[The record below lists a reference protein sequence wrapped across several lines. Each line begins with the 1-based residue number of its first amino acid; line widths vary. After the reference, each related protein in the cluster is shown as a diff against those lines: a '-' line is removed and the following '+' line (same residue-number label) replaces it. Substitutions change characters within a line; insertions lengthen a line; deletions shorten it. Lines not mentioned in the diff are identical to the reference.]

1 MLPPPWCGDVLGIS
15 CPDPF
20 GSMVYSTRLA
30 RTRADS
36 LVYLCK
42 SSPCFPIALC
52 LVRLGGE
59 SGCPSRSLAAHRC
72 TCPYWP
78 GPVLPSAFSLS
89 YKRSSSLACKFS
101 ACALVCLPA
110 HYGVVA
116 CSR

>member
-1 MLPPPWCGDVLGIS
+1 
-15 CPDPF
+15 
-20 GSMVYSTRLA
+20 MVYSTRLA

-52 LVRLGGE
+52 LVRSG
-59 SGCPSRSLAAHRC
+59 GCPSHSLAAHRC
-72 TCPYWP
+72 ACPYWP

-89 YKRSSSLACKFS
+89 CKRSSLACKFS
-101 ACALVCLPA
+101 ACASVCLSA

-116 CSR
+116 CSQ